1 LTVPAAPSA
10 CAYAALALR
19 LDRLLPG
26 LVAAR
31 PAELSLGTA
40 EPASPS
46 ALVREAGRLAGR
58 LREEGLEPPRERFL
72 AAQVDALECTARRL
86 AGQRLTFVEEVTRC
100 FGVRPAL
107 ADPAIYRQ
115 AHRDLDVLL
124 PGRGPLAERLAA
136 HRRRDEVPPARLLNA
151 LRALSADL
159 RDRTRARW
167 PLPTDESVH
176 YRLVEGAPWAAL
188 HRFHGPHRSVVS
200 VNVAA
205 RPRHGQLPRL
215 VAHEAYPGHHTERC
229 RKNLTLVAERGWRE
243 HALAVVR
250 SPQSVVAEGAAQ
262 LALDMVVGAGWGG
275 WAEEVLRGIGLGFDG
290 ELAERLDLA
299 TAVLRRVRLDAAL
312 MLHERRV
319 APAEVSAYVGRW
331 LLVGDA
337 AARSLVDGLASR
349 LWRGY
354 AVTYV
359 EGIRMVRGWCGGGL
373 AVAQRY
379 GELLDEPVTPGTLDP
394 VAAA

>member
-1 LTVPAAPSA
+1 VPAAPSA
-10 CAYAALALR
+10 CAYVALALR
-19 LDRLLPG
+19 LDRLLPS

-31 PAELSLGTA
+31 PAELSGSPRTA

-58 LREEGLEPPRERFL
+58 LRDAGLEPARERFL
-72 AAQVDALECTARRL
+72 AAQVEALECTARRL
-86 AGQRLTFVEEVTRC
+86 AGQRMTFVEEVTRC
-100 FGVRPAL
+100 FGVRPTL
-107 ADPAIYRQ
+107 ADPAVYRQ
-115 AHRDLDVLL
+115 VHRDLDALL

-136 HRRRDEVPPARLLNA
+136 HRRRDVVPPARLLDA
-151 LRALSADL
+151 LRALSAAL
-159 RDRTRARW
+159 RERTRARW
-167 PLPTDESVH
+167 PLPADESVE

-188 HRFHGPHRSVVS
+188 HRFHGGHCSIVH

-205 RPRHGQLPRL
+205 RLRHGQLPRL

-229 RKNLTLVAERGWRE
+229 RKNLTLVAERGWHE

-262 LALDMVVGAGWGG
+262 LALDVVVGPGWGG
-275 WAEEVLRGIGLGFDG
+275 WAEEVLRGAGLGFDG
-290 ELAERLDLA
+290 ELAERLDRA
-299 TAVLRRVRLDAAL
+299 TAALRQVRLDAAL
-312 MLHERRV
+312 MLHDGLGR
-319 APAEVSAYVGRW
+319 PAEVSAYVGRW
-331 LLVGDA
+331 MLVADA
-337 AARSLVDGLASR
+337 TARSLVDGLASP

-359 EGIRMVRGWCGGGL
+359 EGVRMARGWCGGGPG
-373 AVAQRY
+373 VAQRY

-394 VAAA
+394 VVAA